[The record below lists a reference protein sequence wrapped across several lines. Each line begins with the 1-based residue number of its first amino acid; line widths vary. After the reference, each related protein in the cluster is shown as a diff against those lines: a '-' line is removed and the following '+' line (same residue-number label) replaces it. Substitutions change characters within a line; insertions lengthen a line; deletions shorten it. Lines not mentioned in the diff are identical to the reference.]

1 MGIFNVYVTIGH
13 LTSLPA
19 KLPGLPSSVNG
30 VSILAAAQVKS
41 LESPVIPASPS
52 HPAN

>member
-1 MGIFNVYVTIGH
+1 MGIFNIYVTIGH
-13 LTSLPA
+13 LTSLPP

-30 VSILAAAQVKS
+30 VSILAAAQAKP
-41 LESPVIPASPS
+41 LESPVIPPSPS